1 MALFHQIRHGVEKS
15 KPARKL
21 PPVVPITNM
30 IPAPEHQMKNR
41 PGRKPSPSSKKLL
54 TLRVDPD
61 VIEAY
66 KAAGDGWQS
75 RMNDALRKAAG
86 L

>member
-1 MALFHQIRHGVEKS
+1 MALFHQIRHGVEET

-21 PPVVPITNM
+21 PPVATITSL
-30 IPAPEHQMKNR
+30 IPAPEHQVKNR

-66 KAAGDGWQS
+66 KVTGDGWQS
-75 RMNDALRKAAG
+75 RMNDALRKAVG